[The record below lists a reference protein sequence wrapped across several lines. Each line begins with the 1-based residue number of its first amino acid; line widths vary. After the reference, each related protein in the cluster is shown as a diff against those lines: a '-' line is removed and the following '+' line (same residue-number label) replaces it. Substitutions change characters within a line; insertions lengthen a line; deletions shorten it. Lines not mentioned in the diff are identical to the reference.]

1 MNKKL
6 QKFYDRLKEDLQR
19 DAEEQKKERE
29 VLDKANQ
36 GDHIISEW
44 YQAEDR
50 VNELPK
56 ELEDLKTAA
65 QFALC
70 QAISGEEEIPD
81 MAIKLNRSIEAAYNL
96 GKQQPK

>member
-6 QKFYDRLKEDLQR
+6 QKFYDRLREDLRR

-29 VLDKANQ
+29 VLDNVNQ

-44 YQAEDR
+44 HQAEDR

-56 ELEDLKTAA
+56 ELEDLKVAA
-65 QFALC
+65 RFALC